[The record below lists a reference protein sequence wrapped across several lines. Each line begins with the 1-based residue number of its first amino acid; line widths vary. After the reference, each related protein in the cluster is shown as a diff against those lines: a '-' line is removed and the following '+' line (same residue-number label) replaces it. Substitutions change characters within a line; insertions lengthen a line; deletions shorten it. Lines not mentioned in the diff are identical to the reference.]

1 MQNSLHAFMPK
12 TDDENLN
19 LRKIQKKRKS
29 ALKPKENT
37 KNENKSEQNVLS
49 FDKPLFLYTDKKTFL
64 LFKRTFYMRELE
76 KTENFINSEKF
87 MDKRLNLTYDEFSRL
102 LAEFNNLLKLQ
113 NLYINFEDLF
123 RSLQLQNKIINI
135 LKVYIINK
143 ILKKKRI
150 KKKKK

>member
-12 TDDENLN
+12 TDDENPN

-29 ALKPKENT
+29 ALEQKENT

-64 LFKRTFYMRELE
+64 LFKRTYYMQELE

-102 LAEFNNLLKLQ
+102 LTEFNNLLKLQ

-143 ILKKKRI
+143 IGEK
-150 KKKKK
+150 

>member
-64 LFKRTFYMRELE
+64 LFKRTYYMRELE

-87 MDKRLNLTYDEFSRL
+87 MDKRLNLSYDEFSRL

-143 ILKKKRI
+143 IGEK
-150 KKKKK
+150 

>member
-12 TDDENLN
+12 TVDENPN
-19 LRKIQKKRKS
+19 LRNIQKKRKS

-37 KNENKSEQNVLS
+37 KNENKCEQNVLS

-64 LFKRTFYMRELE
+64 LFKRTYYMRELE

-113 NLYINFEDLF
+113 KLYINFEDLF

-143 ILKKKRI
+143 IGEK
-150 KKKKK
+150 

>member
-1 MQNSLHAFMPK
+1 MQNSLHAFMQK
-12 TDDENLN
+12 TDDENPN

-64 LFKRTFYMRELE
+64 LFKRTYYMRELE

-143 ILKKKRI
+143 IGEK
-150 KKKKK
+150 

>member
-12 TDDENLN
+12 TDDENPN

-29 ALKPKENT
+29 ALKLKENT
-37 KNENKSEQNVLS
+37 KNENKCEQNVLS

-64 LFKRTFYMRELE
+64 LFKRTYYMRELE

-143 ILKKKRI
+143 IGEK
-150 KKKKK
+150 

>member
-1 MQNSLHAFMPK
+1 MQNSLNAFISK
-12 TDDENLN
+12 KGDDNPN
-19 LRKIQKKRKS
+19 LRKRQKKRKS

-37 KNENKSEQNVLS
+37 KNENKCEQNVLS

-64 LFKRTFYMRELE
+64 LFKRTYYMRELE

-143 ILKKKRI
+143 IGEK
-150 KKKKK
+150 

>member
-12 TDDENLN
+12 TDDENPN

-37 KNENKSEQNVLS
+37 KNENKCEQNVLS

-64 LFKRTFYMRELE
+64 LFKRTYYMRELE

-87 MDKRLNLTYDEFSRL
+87 MDKGLNLTYDEFSRL

-143 ILKKKRI
+143 IGEK
-150 KKKKK
+150 

>member
-12 TDDENLN
+12 TDDENPN

-29 ALKPKENT
+29 ALKPKETT
-37 KNENKSEQNVLS
+37 KHENKCEQTVLS

-64 LFKRTFYMRELE
+64 LFKRTYYMRELE

-87 MDKRLNLTYDEFSRL
+87 MDKRLNLTYEEFIRL

-143 ILKKKRI
+143 IGEK
-150 KKKKK
+150 

>member
-12 TDDENLN
+12 TDDENPN

-29 ALKPKENT
+29 ALKQKENT
-37 KNENKSEQNVLS
+37 KIENKSEQNVLS

-64 LFKRTFYMRELE
+64 LFKRTYYMQELE

-143 ILKKKRI
+143 IGEK
-150 KKKKK
+150 

>member
-143 ILKKKRI
+143 IGEK
-150 KKKKK
+150 

>member
-1 MQNSLHAFMPK
+1 MQNSLNEFISK
-12 TDDENLN
+12 TGDDNPN
-19 LRKIQKKRKS
+19 LRKRQKKRKS

-37 KNENKSEQNVLS
+37 KNENKCEQNVLS

-64 LFKRTFYMRELE
+64 LFKRTYYMRELE

-113 NLYINFEDLF
+113 KLYINFEDLF

-143 ILKKKRI
+143 IGEK
-150 KKKKK
+150 

>member
-37 KNENKSEQNVLS
+37 KNENKCEQNVLS

-113 NLYINFEDLF
+113 KLYINFEDLF

-143 ILKKKRI
+143 IGEK
-150 KKKKK
+150 

>member
-113 NLYINFEDLF
+113 KLYINFEDLF

-143 ILKKKRI
+143 IGEK
-150 KKKKK
+150 

>member
-12 TDDENLN
+12 TDDENPN

-37 KNENKSEQNVLS
+37 KNENKCEQNVLS

-64 LFKRTFYMRELE
+64 LFKRTYYMRELE

-143 ILKKKRI
+143 IGEK
-150 KKKKK
+150 

>member
-1 MQNSLHAFMPK
+1 MQNSLNAFISK
-12 TDDENLN
+12 TDDDNPN
-19 LRKIQKKRKS
+19 LRKRQKKRKS
-29 ALKPKENT
+29 ALKSKDNT
-37 KNENKSEQNVLS
+37 KIENKSEQNVLS

-64 LFKRTFYMRELE
+64 LFKRTYYMRELE

-143 ILKKKRI
+143 IGEK
-150 KKKKK
+150 

>member
-12 TDDENLN
+12 TDDENPN

-37 KNENKSEQNVLS
+37 KNENKCEQNVLS

-64 LFKRTFYMRELE
+64 LFKRTYYMRELE

-87 MDKRLNLTYDEFSRL
+87 MDKRLNLSYDEFSRL

-143 ILKKKRI
+143 IGEK
-150 KKKKK
+150 

>member
-12 TDDENLN
+12 KDDENPN

-29 ALKPKENT
+29 ALKQKENT
-37 KNENKSEQNVLS
+37 KNENKCEQNVLS

-64 LFKRTFYMRELE
+64 LFKRTYYMRELE

-143 ILKKKRI
+143 IGEK
-150 KKKKK
+150 

>member
-19 LRKIQKKRKS
+19 LRKMHKKRKS

-37 KNENKSEQNVLS
+37 KNENKCEQNVLS

-64 LFKRTFYMRELE
+64 LFKRTYYMRELE

-113 NLYINFEDLF
+113 KLYINFEDLF

-143 ILKKKRI
+143 IGEK
-150 KKKKK
+150 

>member
-37 KNENKSEQNVLS
+37 KNENKCEQNVLS

-64 LFKRTFYMRELE
+64 LFKRTYYMRELE

-113 NLYINFEDLF
+113 KLYINFEDLF

-143 ILKKKRI
+143 IGEK
-150 KKKKK
+150 

>member
-29 ALKPKENT
+29 ALKQKENT
-37 KNENKSEQNVLS
+37 KNENKCEQNVLS

-113 NLYINFEDLF
+113 KLYINFEDLF

-143 ILKKKRI
+143 IGEK
-150 KKKKK
+150 

>member
-12 TDDENLN
+12 TVDENPN

-29 ALKPKENT
+29 ALKQKENT
-37 KNENKSEQNVLS
+37 KNENKCEQNVLS

-64 LFKRTFYMRELE
+64 LFKRTYYMRELE

-113 NLYINFEDLF
+113 KLYINFEDLF

-143 ILKKKRI
+143 IGEK
-150 KKKKK
+150 

>member
-1 MQNSLHAFMPK
+1 MQNSLNAFISK
-12 TDDENLN
+12 TGDDNPN
-19 LRKIQKKRKS
+19 LRKRQKKRKS

-37 KNENKSEQNVLS
+37 KNENKCEQNVLS

-64 LFKRTFYMRELE
+64 LFKRTYYMRELE

-143 ILKKKRI
+143 IGEK
-150 KKKKK
+150 

>member
-1 MQNSLHAFMPK
+1 MQNSLNAFISK
-12 TDDENLN
+12 TGDDNPN
-19 LRKIQKKRKS
+19 LRKRQKKRKS

-37 KNENKSEQNVLS
+37 KNENKCEQNVLS

-143 ILKKKRI
+143 IGEK
-150 KKKKK
+150 

>member
-12 TDDENLN
+12 TDDENPN

-37 KNENKSEQNVLS
+37 KNENKCEQNVLS

-113 NLYINFEDLF
+113 KLYINFEDLF

-143 ILKKKRI
+143 MGEK
-150 KKKKK
+150 

>member
-12 TDDENLN
+12 TDDENPN

-64 LFKRTFYMRELE
+64 LFKRTYYMRELE

-87 MDKRLNLTYDEFSRL
+87 MDKGLNLTYDEFSRL

-143 ILKKKRI
+143 IGEK
-150 KKKKK
+150 

>member
-12 TDDENLN
+12 TGDDNPN
-19 LRKIQKKRKS
+19 LRKRQKKRKS

-37 KNENKSEQNVLS
+37 KNENKCEQNVLS

-64 LFKRTFYMRELE
+64 LFKRTYYMRELE

-113 NLYINFEDLF
+113 KLYINFEDLF

-143 ILKKKRI
+143 IGEK
-150 KKKKK
+150 

>member
-64 LFKRTFYMRELE
+64 LFKRTYYMRELE

-135 LKVYIINK
+135 LKLYIINK
-143 ILKKKRI
+143 IGEK
-150 KKKKK
+150 

>member
-12 TDDENLN
+12 TDDENPN

-29 ALKPKENT
+29 ALKQKENT
-37 KNENKSEQNVLS
+37 KNENKCEQNVLS

-64 LFKRTFYMRELE
+64 LFKRTYYMRELE

-102 LAEFNNLLKLQ
+102 LTEFNNLLKLQ

-143 ILKKKRI
+143 IGEK
-150 KKKKK
+150 

>member
-12 TDDENLN
+12 TDDENPN

-29 ALKPKENT
+29 ALKQKENT
-37 KNENKSEQNVLS
+37 KNENKCGQNVLS

-64 LFKRTFYMRELE
+64 LFKRTYYMRELE

-143 ILKKKRI
+143 IGEK
-150 KKKKK
+150 

>member
-12 TDDENLN
+12 TDDENPN

-29 ALKPKENT
+29 ALKQKENT
-37 KNENKSEQNVLS
+37 KNENKCEQNVLS

-64 LFKRTFYMRELE
+64 LFKRTYYMQELE

-143 ILKKKRI
+143 IGEK
-150 KKKKK
+150 

>member
-1 MQNSLHAFMPK
+1 MQNSLNAFISK
-12 TDDENLN
+12 TGDDNPN
-19 LRKIQKKRKS
+19 LRKRQKKRKS

-37 KNENKSEQNVLS
+37 KNENKCEQNVLS

-64 LFKRTFYMRELE
+64 LFKRTYYIRELE

-143 ILKKKRI
+143 IGEK
-150 KKKKK
+150 

>member
-37 KNENKSEQNVLS
+37 KNENKCEQNVLS

-64 LFKRTFYMRELE
+64 LFKRTYYMRELE

-87 MDKRLNLTYDEFSRL
+87 MDKGLNLTYDEFSRL

-113 NLYINFEDLF
+113 KLYINFEDLF

-143 ILKKKRI
+143 IGEK
-150 KKKKK
+150 

>member
-12 TDDENLN
+12 TDDENPN

-29 ALKPKENT
+29 ALKQKENT
-37 KNENKSEQNVLS
+37 KNENKCEQNVLS

-64 LFKRTFYMRELE
+64 LFKRTYYMRELE

-143 ILKKKRI
+143 MGEK
-150 KKKKK
+150 